1 MTKVDFDWLDLSVL
15 EGPFASP
22 SDVLIKLNLTEDDG
36 VEDSAGIG
44 CAVRTYVLP
53 DYEVVD
59 DDDKPIEES
68 VNLWVVW
75 SLARYGVAGP
85 SETEIR
91 DAWAEMD

>member
-22 SDVLIKLNLTEDDG
+22 SDVLVKLNLTEDDG

-53 DYEVVD
+53 DYEEVD
-59 DDDKPIEES
+59 DDDMPLEES

-85 SETEIR
+85 SEAEIR
-91 DAWAEMD
+91 DAWEEMD